1 MPLQIYADGGY
12 REAAGG
18 VGGWGYLFLEEDG
31 TLVASA
37 GGVQVT
43 DSPTGGEYTAIIKA
57 LRAAQDA
64 GYQEV
69 EVYNDNSGIVDH
81 LTGRA
86 RILSP
91 RVIPRY
97 LRTVELLDGFASAT
111 VEYAPRHHPG
121 IRAADALGCEAVDR
135 ETEAGFPARWWH
147 KSNAGA
153 PQGWRAARAV
163 PAAEG
168 WG

>member
-31 TLVASA
+31 TQVASA

-64 GYQEV
+64 GYREV
-69 EVYNDNSGIVDH
+69 EVYSDNLGIVDH

-97 LRTVELLDGFASAT
+97 LRATELLDGFASAT

-121 IRAADALGCEAVDR
+121 IKAADALGCEAVAR
-135 ETEAGFPARWWH
+135 ETGFGYPARWY
-147 KSNAGA
+147 KSNFGA

>member
-1 MPLQIYADGGY
+1 MPIQIYADGGY

-147 KSNAGA
+147 KSTFGM
-153 PQGWRAARAV
+153 PSLGRT
-163 PAAEG
+163 PAAEEAVP
-168 WG
+168 

>member
-69 EVYNDNSGIVDH
+69 EVYSDCTGVVNH
-81 LTGRA
+81 LAGRA

-147 KSNAGA
+147 KSNTGA